1 MLSPQAVVFDMDG
14 TLVDTERVS
23 QASWR
28 RAAAD
33 MGIVLPDSMLN
44 DFVGCS
50 IPNARTMVIELVG
63 DVQLV
68 DRLFSHQAELFLTM
82 RDEDLEMRPGAFEA
96 VRALHDAGLPVALAT
111 STEREHAI
119 PLMERFGLAQF
130 FSTTVCG
137 DEIERSK
144 PEPDIY
150 LEAARR
156 LGTRPEACAAVEDSV
171 NGARAALAAGMVTF
185 MVPEWAEPTPDVRS
199 ACAGILQSLHEL
211 PALLIG

>member
-1 MLSPQAVVFDMDG
+1 M
-14 TLVDTERVS
+14 
-23 QASWR
+23 
-28 RAAAD
+28 
-33 MGIVLPDSMLN
+33 
-44 DFVGCS
+44 
-50 IPNARTMVIELVG
+50 
-63 DVQLV
+63 
-68 DRLFSHQAELFLTM
+68 
-82 RDEDLEMRPGAFEA
+82 
-96 VRALHDAGLPVALAT
+96 
-111 STEREHAI
+111 

>member
-63 DVQLV
+63 DVQ
-68 DRLFSHQAELFLTM
+68 DR
-82 RDEDLEMRPGAFEA
+82 
-96 VRALHDAGLPVALAT
+96 
-111 STEREHAI
+111 
-119 PLMERFGLAQF
+119 
-130 FSTTVCG
+130 
-137 DEIERSK
+137 K
-144 PEPDIY
+144 
-150 LEAARR
+150 
-156 LGTRPEACAAVEDSV
+156 SV
-171 NGARAALAAGMVTF
+171 V
-185 MVPEWAEPTPDVRS
+185 
-199 ACAGILQSLHEL
+199 
-211 PALLIG
+211 

>member
-82 RDEDLEMRPGAFEA
+82 RDEELEMRPGAFEA
-96 VRALHDAGLPVALAT
+96 VRALHRRRPSRGACDFDGAGVRDAAYGALRIGAVLLDDGL
-111 STEREHAI
+111 
-119 PLMERFGLAQF
+119 
-130 FSTTVCG
+130 
-137 DEIERSK
+137 
-144 PEPDIY
+144 
-150 LEAARR
+150 RR
-156 LGTRPEACAAVEDSV
+156 RG
-171 NGARAALAAGMVTF
+171 
-185 MVPEWAEPTPDVRS
+185 
-199 ACAGILQSLHEL
+199 
-211 PALLIG
+211 